1 MHPCISN
8 IGGFEWNFRPFI
20 NILIWYSNLLAAI
33 LKSVKLTM
41 SEQYF
46 SLETVISEIYA
57 KFPIKM
63 MLQILLMMSTW
74 ALVYHN
80 GVSTINVYLL

>member
-1 MHPCISN
+1 MHPYISN
-8 IGGFEWNFRPFI
+8 IRGFEWNFRPFI
-20 NILIWYSNLLAAI
+20 KILIWYGNLLAAI
-33 LKSVKLTM
+33 LESVNLTM

-63 MLQILLMMSTW
+63 MLQILLMMSTS